1 MGAVCLANDGNVIDA
16 YKNKCGFITGN
27 VLDGSVL
34 IVNTDLIGDIKI
46 EGYEDLLNPA
56 LKGKIATAD
65 PANSS
70 SAFAHLTNMLLAMG
84 GYEDDKAWQ
93 YVHDLFE
100 NVDGKI
106 CESSSAVYKGVADGE
121 YVVGLSYEDPC
132 AQLVLDGAPVKLV
145 YEGGHRLPACFRHHH
160 QGRKEHG
167 QRQAVHRLHPE
178 RGSAEHLGQH
188 LTNRPVM
195 KDAATNDAMT
205 PMADINVIEEDIPYV
220 SAHKAEL
227 VDKYTEIFTD
237 LQSK

>member
-1 MGAVCLANDGNVIDA
+1 MYTNEDLWEPYVSANDANVIDA

-106 CESSSAVYKGVADGE
+106 CESSSGVYKE
-121 YVVGLSYEDPC
+121 L
-132 AQLVLDGAPVKLV
+132 
-145 YEGGHRLPACFRHHH
+145 
-160 QGRKEHG
+160 
-167 QRQAVHRLHPE
+167 
-178 RGSAEHLGQH
+178 
-188 LTNRPVM
+188 
-195 KDAATNDAMT
+195 
-205 PMADINVIEEDIPYV
+205 PMASMWWVCPMRIPV
-220 SAHKAEL
+220 LSWFWTAHL
-227 VDKYTEIFTD
+227 SRSFT
-237 LQSK
+237 

>member
-1 MGAVCLANDGNVIDA
+1 
-16 YKNKCGFITGN
+16 
-27 VLDGSVL
+27 
-34 IVNTDLIGDIKI
+34 
-46 EGYEDLLNPA
+46 
-56 LKGKIATAD
+56 
-65 PANSS
+65 
-70 SAFAHLTNMLLAMG
+70 MLLAMG

-145 YEGGHRLPACFRHHH
+145 YMKEGTVFLPASATIIKGAKNMDNAKLFIDFILSEEV
-160 QGRKEHG
+160 QNIW
-167 QRQAVHRLHPE
+167 
-178 RGSAEHLGQH
+178 GST